1 MLARIWEIEDQA
13 GDAEKVEAQ
22 ITKQF
27 KQQSTELS
35 LDDTN
40 SVISPKYDLD
50 SESEEPNF
58 PRNRLHSLPK
68 RN

>member
-58 PRNRLHSLPK
+58 PWNRLHTLPK